1 MYAADLRTISAVR
14 NQSPFAFM
22 ILTFNL
28 VALLN
33 VLLAAG
39 GVWTALP
46 EGRGR
51 AVKLWRLGMP
61 PFFCTMAAIV
71 MLANTP
77 ALHVLEAM
85 WLGAAAGGAVIG
97 IIIGSRVKIRTDQ
110 IWGLVHLSPS
120 YIGVICAVGVLV
132 TVLADSTALWM
143 GFTQWPPGE
152 DPAIWAA
159 LLAGVLDGRGW
170 RMAAKAV
177 GSPHA
182 DLSPD

>member
-1 MYAADLRTISAVR
+1 
-14 NQSPFAFM
+14 M

-33 VLLAAG
+33 VFLAVG
-39 GVWTALP
+39 GAWTALP
-46 EGRGR
+46 EARGR

-61 PFFCTMAAIV
+61 PFFCTAAAII
-71 MLANTP
+71 MLANTQ
-77 ALHVLEAM
+77 AHHVLEAM
-85 WLGAAAGGAVIG
+85 WLGAAVGGAAIG
-97 IIIGSRVKIRTDQ
+97 VFVGSRVKIRTDQ
-110 IWGLVHLSPS
+110 IWGLVHLQPS

-132 TVLADSTALWM
+132 MVLADSTALWM
-143 GFTQWPPGE
+143 GFTQWPPGQ

-159 LLAGVLDGRGW
+159 LLAGFLDGRGW

-182 DLSPD
+182 DLNLD

>member
-1 MYAADLRTISAVR
+1 
-14 NQSPFAFM
+14 M

-33 VLLAAG
+33 VLVAAG

-46 EGRGR
+46 EARGR
-51 AVKLWRLGMP
+51 SMKLWRLGMP
-61 PFFCTMAAIV
+61 PFFCTMASII
-71 MLANTP
+71 MLANTQ

-85 WLGAAAGGAVIG
+85 WMGAAVGGAVIG
-97 IIIGSRVKIRTDQ
+97 VIVGSRAKIRTDQ
-110 IWGLVHLSPS
+110 IWGLIHLEPS
-120 YIGVICAVGVLV
+120 YAGIVCAVGVLL

-143 GFTQWPPGE
+143 GVALWPPGQ

-159 LLAGVLDGRGW
+159 LLSGFLDGRGW

-182 DLSPD
+182 DLNLD